1 MSLIRA
7 FATVSGLTMVSRV
20 FGFARDVMTAA
31 VLGAGPV
38 ADAFFVALRLPNLF
52 RRILAEGAFSVAFVP
67 IFAGELHSKGQP
79 AAQQFAQHA
88 LSVLMVILLPLTALF
103 MIGMPWVMYVLA
115 PGFADDPVQYELA
128 IHYARLTFPYL
139 MLMSLSAL
147 FGAVLNAIDRFA
159 PFAGMPILFNAILIG
174 ALILAHRTE
183 IVAGDA
189 LALAVPVAGLVQLVF
204 MAWMAARA
212 GMPLYLPVPTFGPQ
226 IRHLF
231 KLMAPAAVGAGVMQI
246 NLFIDTL
253 LASELPQGAISY
265 LFYASQLYQLPLS
278 VIGIAIGTALL
289 PMLARQVKAAAD
301 GGDGAP
307 VQASQNRAIEYSLL
321 LALPAAIG
329 LIVLALPIVATL
341 FERGAFT
348 AANAV
353 STSWALMAYSI
364 GLPGFIVIKVLQTG
378 FYARHDT
385 ATPVRIAVVTTMIN
399 AALSVGL
406 ILSLPPLWGHVGIAT
421 ATGVTAWLNVALL
434 ARSLRRRGHLTFDDR
449 LRARLPRLVLAG
461 LAMAIVV
468 GVASWAAWGSLTDEL
483 LVKASVLAA
492 IIVVGAVVYFGAAHL
507 LGGLDLR
514 DLRTLLR
521 RTGDATGR
529 DA

>member
-52 RRILAEGAFSVAFVP
+52 RRILAEGAFSIAFVP
-67 IFAGELHSKGQP
+67 IFASELHTKGEP
-79 AAQQFAQHA
+79 AARLFAQRA
-88 LSVLMVILLPLTALF
+88 LAVLMLILLPLTALF

-115 PGFADDPVQYELA
+115 PGFADDPLQYELA
-128 IHYARLTFPYL
+128 VHYARLTFPYL

-159 PFAGMPILFNAILIG
+159 PFAAMPILFNAILIG
-174 ALILAHRTE
+174 ALVLAHRAE

-189 LALAVPVAGLVQLVF
+189 LAVAVPIAGLAQLVF

-212 GMPLYLPVPTFGPQ
+212 GMPLYLPIPTFGPQ

-231 KLMAPAAVGAGVMQI
+231 KLMAPAAIGAGVMQI

-364 GLPGFIVIKVLQTG
+364 GLPGFVVIKVLQTG

-385 ATPVRIAVVTTMIN
+385 STPVRIAIVTTVIN

-406 ILSLPPLWGHVGIAT
+406 ILSLPPLWGHVGIAS
-421 ATGVTAWLNVALL
+421 ATGLTAWMNVFML
-434 ARSLRRRGHLTFDDR
+434 ARALRRRGHLSFDKR
-449 LRARLPRLVLAG
+449 LRTRLPRLLVAG
-461 LAMAIVV
+461 LAMAVV
-468 GVASWAAWGSLTDEL
+468 IGISSWAVWGSLTDA
-483 LVKASVLAA
+483 LVVQAAVLAA
-492 IIVVGAVVYFGAAHL
+492 IILAGAIVYFAVAHM

-514 DLRTLLR
+514 DLRTLMR
-521 RTGDATGR
+521 RTAATPGR